1 MPALKTYRDRL
12 DPRPG
17 FPIRRAS
24 VDEVMPHVQPLSVVQ
39 SFPWERDRRGQ
50 GA

>member
-1 MPALKTYRDRL
+1 MLTPHKTYRDRL

-24 VDEVMPHVQPLSVVQ
+24 VDEVMPHVTPLSG
-39 SFPWERDRRGQ
+39 ERREVRR
-50 GA
+50 